1 MTSEEYD
8 HKDIYEIRKEVISK
22 SKKKIRKKNW
32 FNFIYLG

>member
-22 SKKKIRKKNW
+22 SKKKNKEKK
-32 FNFIYLG
+32 LV